1 MVDIENYFSDHLESS
16 MYIHILYIYRI
27 HKNQHIQLQIIIK
40 MKLILIDGYEKLI
53 SSLEL
58 VIKYKLM
65 RDSDT
70 RKMYD
75 LKNLK
80 LLRLKEVF
88 VFQSRQ
94 SSTYKF
100 RFNPWTCLVFLLS
113 LVEPCMQIAYE

>member
-1 MVDIENYFSDHLESS
+1 
-16 MYIHILYIYRI
+16 
-27 HKNQHIQLQIIIK
+27 

-75 LKNLK
+75 RQNLK
-80 LLRLKEVF
+80 LLRLEEVF

-94 SSTYKF
+94 SSTYRF
-100 RFNPWTCLVFLLS
+100 RFNP
-113 LVEPCMQIAYE
+113 

>member
-100 RFNPWTCLVFLLS
+100 RFNP
-113 LVEPCMQIAYE
+113 